1 MFSGAHGLGLACF
14 FLRHTIS
21 LTAELTSISSHPKYL
36 LYVARGN
43 DSALGPSSHFTVPW
57 VPLQLF
63 TGCGCPEFASVV
75 PDRGESQVL
84 EACEPVPAARATSI
98 LKTQLQTWVT
108 ASSLAV
114 SKGGRNSTQK
124 HVSMW
129 SICLSSELYLS
140 PSLSLWGL
148 EERIQRNDQRG

>member
-1 MFSGAHGLGLACF
+1 MFSGTHGLGLACF

-21 LTAELTSISSHPKYL
+21 LTAELTSISNHPKYL
-36 LYVARGN
+36 LHVARGN
-43 DSALGPSSHFTVPW
+43 DSALGPSSHFAVPW

-63 TGCGCPEFASVV
+63 TGCGCPEFAPVV

-84 EACEPVPAARATSI
+84 EACEPVPAARAISI

-114 SKGGRNSTQK
+114 SEGVRNSTQK
-124 HVSMW
+124 QRFTV
-129 SICLSSELYLS
+129 EYL
-140 PSLSLWGL
+140 PPLRTLPVPFALSLGL
-148 EERIQRNDQRG
+148 GGENTKK